1 MQTNE
6 QTAQREAGSSPAP
19 CSAVFDSE
27 TVEAALKRTEATA
40 CAMKEP
46 DCSDVLAAEV
56 RKLRTA
62 LKDANDLC
70 RSAYQ
75 VAIREGRETNWPAFR
90 DCLSESLDRQHRV
103 MYPPIDPSSATR
115 PDTPETLRCWRDGKW
130 HADELANLAAKFE
143 RALRRIQGFSVH
155 SEPVGGAYAMQDI
168 AHETLSPFAPL
179 TG

>member
-1 MQTNE
+1 MSETNKQPE
-6 QTAQREAGSSPAP
+6 TVERSGQAPFAGLIG
-19 CSAVFDSE
+19 SANFDGE

-75 VAIREGRETNWPAFR
+75 VAMREGHKTNWPAFR
-90 DCLSESLDRQHRV
+90 ACLSESLDRQHRV
-103 MYPPIDPSSATR
+103 MYPPKDQGWKCDLGNGQWDHDWQEMHDSAGEVDGGPGDHWAWR
-115 PDTPETLRCWRDGKW
+115 ECRECGAIESPNNQAHRQPPDET
-130 HADELANLAAKFE
+130 A
-143 RALRRIQGFSVH
+143 
-155 SEPVGGAYAMQDI
+155 GA
-168 AHETLSPFAPL
+168 
-179 TG
+179 

>member
-1 MQTNE
+1 MNQETSNG
-6 QTAQREAGSSPAP
+6 EAGRGLGAAP

-75 VAIREGRETNWPAFR
+75 VAVREGRETNWPAFR

-103 MYPPIDPSSATR
+103 MYPPNDGTQRPGSPDGSLAT
-115 PDTPETLRCWRDGKW
+115 ETRKPGSL
-130 HADELANLAAKFE
+130 
-143 RALRRIQGFSVH
+143 Q
-155 SEPVGGAYAMQDI
+155 
-168 AHETLSPFAPL
+168 
-179 TG
+179 